1 MKRIGLIGG
10 MSWESTNTYY
20 SLFNQLTAARSGPWV
35 QPPLLIDSVNFGEI
49 VALQQVGDWSG
60 TGRVLADCARRLEA
74 GGATVLGIGAN
85 TMHMNYQDVVDAVS
99 IPVVDIRDAV
109 LKSLKDLGANS
120 FSLLGTRYVMESD
133 FYSSHLEARGV
144 TVVIPPANEID
155 ELQAIIYD
163 ELTQG
168 VVTEKSRQRFIE
180 IAEHCRTRGGDVV
193 GLCCT
198 EFGMFVND
206 RDAPWPYIDST
217 VAHVRALLDY

>member
-20 SLFNQLTAARSGPWV
+20 SLFNQLTAERSEPWV

-49 VALQQVGDWSG
+49 VAFQQVGDWSG
-60 TGRVLADCARRLEA
+60 SGRVLADCARRLEA

-85 TMHMNYQDVVDAVS
+85 TMHMNFQDVVDAVS
-99 IPVVDIRDAV
+99 IPVVDIRDAMV
-109 LKSLKDLGANS
+109 KGLQDLGANS
-120 FSLLGTRYVMESD
+120 LSLLGTRYVMEGD

-144 TVVIPPANEID
+144 TVVKPSANEID
-155 ELQAIIYD
+155 ELQAIIFD

-168 VVTEKSRQRFIE
+168 VVTEKSRRLFFE
-180 IAEHCRTRGGDVV
+180 IAENCRTRGGDIV

-198 EFGMFVND
+198 EFGMLVNE
-206 RDAPWPYIDST
+206 RNAPWPYIDST

>member
-10 MSWESTNTYY
+10 MSWESTNAYY
-20 SLFNQLTAARSGPWV
+20 SLFNQLIAERSGPWV

-49 VALQQVGDWSG
+49 VALQQVGDWLG
-60 TGRVLADCARRLEA
+60 TGRVLADSARRLEA

-85 TMHMNYQDVVDAVS
+85 TMHVNFQDVVDAVS
-99 IPVVDIRDAV
+99 IPVVDIRDAMV
-109 LKSLKDLGANS
+109 KGLNELGATS
-120 FSLLGTRYVMESD
+120 ISLLGTRYVMDGD
-133 FYSSHLEARGV
+133 FYSSHLESRGV
-144 TVVIPPANEID
+144 TVVKPSTIEIN

-168 VVTEKSRQRFIE
+168 IVTEKSRERFFE
-180 IAEHCRTRGGDVV
+180 IAEHCRTGGGDVV

-206 RDAPWPYIDST
+206 YDAPWPYIDST